1 MMTLSLRILAFFFVS
16 VTLSVQQTP
25 VHAQDWS
32 AIRAKVPGAVIFVEV
47 VREKRDG
54 SNRQV
59 LAGTGFVFDDRGYA
73 ITAAHVVPR
82 VADDERLSVKI
93 ALRSRYAPKTEA
105 QVVLRVDD
113 LDLALL
119 QFPDIGKKWPTA
131 SFGAS
136 SKVPTDA
143 RLYVLGFPGS
153 SDLASAEG
161 LLSSYYGPGGK
172 WQTTL
177 PLDYGHSG
185 GPVFDISGRVVGIAA
200 GGFDQAK
207 ARTFVVPSDYSKM
220 LRYVVAGLSPIEQG
234 KKPTTLVAFAHT
246 SFENESELV
255 ARTVCLS
262 KAVASVIP
270 EVISTNGAESDF
282 VSTAIDPSNPKCFDY
297 KVRVDAG
304 KIDLV
309 GPIIVGYEEPSW
321 IAGKFKIE
329 YKATKK

>member
-1 MMTLSLRILAFFFVS
+1 MMTWSLRILVFFV
-16 VTLSVQQTP
+16 VLATLSVQQTP

-32 AIRAKVPGAVIFVEV
+32 SVRAKVQGAVIFVEV

-59 LAGTGFVFDDRGYA
+59 LAGTGFVFDERGYA

-82 VADDERLSVKI
+82 VADDERLSVKV
-93 ALRSRYAPKTEA
+93 APRSRYAPKTEA

-119 QFPDIGKKWPTA
+119 QFPDIGKKWPRA

-185 GPVFDISGRVVGIAA
+185 GPVFDISGRVIGIAA

-220 LRYVVAGLSPIEQG
+220 LRNLVADLSPIEKG

-246 SFENESELV
+246 SFGNESELV

-262 KAVASVIP
+262 KAVASVVP

-304 KIDLV
+304 KTDSV

-329 YKATKK
+329 YKEKK

>member
-1 MMTLSLRILAFFFVS
+1 MVSLSQWIFLCLVALATFLAQPISAYAQNWS
-16 VTLSVQQTP
+16 V
-25 VHAQDWS
+25 
-32 AIRAKVPGAVIFVEV
+32 IRAKVQGAVIFVEV

-59 LAGTGFVFDDRGYA
+59 LAGTGFVFDEKGFA

-82 VADDERLSVKI
+82 VADDERLSIKI
-93 ALRSRYAPKTEA
+93 APQSRYATKIDA
-105 QVVLRVDD
+105 QVVARLDD

-119 QFPDIGKKWPTA
+119 QFPNIGKKWSIAT
-131 SFGAS
+131 FGAS
-136 SKVPTDA
+136 SRVPTDA

-161 LLSSYYGPGGK
+161 LLSSNYGPGGK

-220 LRYVVAGLSPIEQG
+220 LRLMVAGLSPTENG
-234 KKPTTLVAFAHT
+234 KKQTVAFVHA

-255 ARTVCLS
+255 ARTVCLP
-262 KAVASVIP
+262 KVVASVVP
-270 EVISTNGAESDF
+270 AVISTNGAESDF
-282 VSTAIDPSNPKCFDY
+282 VSTNINPSNPKCFDY

-304 KIDLV
+304 KTDSV
-309 GPIIVGYEEPSW
+309 GPIIVGYDEPSW
-321 IAGKFKIE
+321 IAGEFKIK
-329 YKATKK
+329 YKEKR

>member
-1 MMTLSLRILAFFFVS
+1 M
-16 VTLSVQQTP
+16 
-25 VHAQDWS
+25 
-32 AIRAKVPGAVIFVEV
+32 
-47 VREKRDG
+47 
-54 SNRQV
+54 
-59 LAGTGFVFDDRGYA
+59 
-73 ITAAHVVPR
+73 
-82 VADDERLSVKI
+82 
-93 ALRSRYAPKTEA
+93 
-105 QVVLRVDD
+105 
-113 LDLALL
+113 
-119 QFPDIGKKWPTA
+119 
-131 SFGAS
+131 
-136 SKVPTDA
+136 DA

-185 GPVFDISGRVVGIAA
+185 GPVFDISGRVIGIAA

-220 LRYVVAGLSPIEQG
+220 LRYVVAGLSPVEKS
-234 KKPTTLVAFAHT
+234 KKPTRLVAFAHT

-255 ARTVCLS
+255 ARTVCLP
-262 KAVASVIP
+262 KAVASVVP

-304 KIDLV
+304 KTDSV

-321 IAGKFKIE
+321 IAGKFIVE
-329 YKATKK
+329 YKNK